1 MQTENMKKKIGL
13 LTMHRVVNFGSILQ
27 AYATQVVIEKLG
39 YDCEIINYQYPN
51 KIHSMDYTSPL
62 LNVVQFLMEIRF
74 GFPERKKRRKF
85 RLFREKYLHQSEYF
99 KTRDDLLE
107 RIPEYDT
114 YIVGSDQTWNIR
126 HIGFDDIFLL
136 SFVPA
141 DKRRI
146 SYASS
151 AARKELPSL
160 YVDFFK
166 QYLSVFNAISV
177 RERHTQEL
185 IKSLLGK
192 DVSITL
198 DPTLLLDAN
207 EWQLLAKKSKLK
219 VKTPFILVYILKYS
233 FLPYPTAT
241 KVIKDVYDKY
251 HLPIVALRY
260 SARENM
266 GIEDVID
273 LHESVG
279 PEDFLWLFMNAS
291 FVITTSFHGTAFSL
305 NFRKPFYA
313 IYNSSIED
321 DRIYSLLHLLGAES
335 CGIDV
340 CKDYQNVE
348 TIDYDKV
355 SEVLNS
361 ERNKSILFLRNNLK

>member
-27 AYATQVVIEKLG
+27 AYATQVVIKKLG

-51 KIHSMDYTSPL
+51 KIHLEDHTSFL
-62 LNVVQFLMEIRF
+62 LKVLKVLMEIRY
-74 GFPERKKRRKF
+74 GFPGKKQRRAF

-99 KTRDDLLE
+99 KTRDDLVE
-107 RIPEYDT
+107 RVPEYDT
-114 YIVGSDQTWNIR
+114 YIVGSDQTWNVR
-126 HIGFDDIFLL
+126 HIGSDDTFLL
-136 SFVPA
+136 AFVPT

-151 AARKELPSL
+151 AARKELPTL
-160 YVDFFK
+160 YINSFK
-166 QYLSVFNAISV
+166 QHLSAFNAISV
-177 RERHTQEL
+177 REKHTQEL
-185 IKSLLGK
+185 IKNLLGK
-192 DVSITL
+192 DVPVTL

-207 EWQLLAKKSKLK
+207 EWQLLARNSKLK
-219 VKTPFILVYILKYS
+219 IKTPFILVYILKYS

-241 KVIKDVYDKY
+241 EVIKDVYDKY

-266 GIEDVID
+266 GIEDVIN
-273 LHESVG
+273 LHEGVG

-291 FVITTSFHGTAFSL
+291 YVITTSFHGTAFSL
-305 NFRKPFYA
+305 NFRRPFYA

-335 CGIDV
+335 CGVDV
-340 CKDYQNVE
+340 CKGYQSAKPV
-348 TIDYDKV
+348 DYDKI
-355 SEVLNS
+355 SQTLIS
-361 ERNKSILFLRNNLK
+361 ERNKSISFLKSNLK